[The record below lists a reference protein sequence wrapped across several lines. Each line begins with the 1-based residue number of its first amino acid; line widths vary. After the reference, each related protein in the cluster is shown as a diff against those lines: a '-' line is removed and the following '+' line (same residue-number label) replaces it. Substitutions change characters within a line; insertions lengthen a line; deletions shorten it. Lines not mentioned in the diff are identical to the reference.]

1 MYRSLLGLMLGT
13 VLVQSLV
20 AQERHGIGVH
30 FGGYDYFGPQTGTY
44 FMDSRTLNN
53 GDKKINSIGILRFG
67 SAIGIGTPSY
77 RTQCRAQLKPD
88 SIPGSSK
95 TVHLSNQKLL
105 RMLTNKVCL

>member
-44 FMDSRTLNN
+44 FMDSRTLN
-53 GDKKINSIGILRFG
+53 
-67 SAIGIGTPSY
+67 
-77 RTQCRAQLKPD
+77 
-88 SIPGSSK
+88 
-95 TVHLSNQKLL
+95 
-105 RMLTNKVCL
+105 